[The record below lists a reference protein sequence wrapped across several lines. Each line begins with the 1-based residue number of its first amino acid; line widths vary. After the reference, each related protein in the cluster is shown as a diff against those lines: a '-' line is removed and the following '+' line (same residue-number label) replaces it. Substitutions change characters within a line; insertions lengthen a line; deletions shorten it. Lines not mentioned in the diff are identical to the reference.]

1 MRPELFAAIYHCNK
15 GFALRL
21 SAKAP
26 FLHFPCRTQAGCRLL
41 RSLGE
46 APAPAVAA
54 AGDDAHVALAF
65 GACAAN
71 LLGITDERARDLEP
85 IALVKLRRRLDAAAE
100 DSEPAPAGSDAPA
113 SPRTSEAAAPSGA
126 STVSA
131 ITPASFTNNTSTRMI
146 PPFEK
151 PSAAVSEGL
160 RSRVKSLTI
169 QDCRAVCTKRTP
181 TVRKQD
187 DKNQK
192 NAIQENKR
200 NIMALIQNK
209 RARHDYAIEEK
220 FEAGIVLQGWEV
232 KSVRASRAQINLAHI
247 YVRDGELF
255 LCNAHMTPADQACTH
270 VTLESNERESS
281 SCTAARS

>member
-1 MRPELFAAIYHCNK
+1 MI
-15 GFALRL
+15 
-21 SAKAP
+21 AP
-26 FLHFPCRTQAGCRLL
+26 L
-41 RSLGE
+41 
-46 APAPAVAA
+46 
-54 AGDDAHVALAF
+54 
-65 GACAAN
+65 
-71 LLGITDERARDLEP
+71 
-85 IALVKLRRRLDAAAE
+85 
-100 DSEPAPAGSDAPA
+100 
-113 SPRTSEAAAPSGA
+113 
-126 STVSA
+126 
-131 ITPASFTNNTSTRMI
+131 
-146 PPFEK
+146 EK

-270 VTLESNERESS
+270 VTLESNRTRKLLMHRREIMKLIGKTERAGY
-281 SCTAARS
+281 TLVPLDLHFTRGRVKVTVALARGMREYEKRADQSKKDWKREQERIMKKDAHGRHVLE